1 MRNKFFII
9 LLGLALVLTGC
20 SKSKDKNSDGEI
32 NNPSDNPAVTI
43 ERQNEGE
50 NPDEENPN
58 LQADENLNN
67 EENIDNEENSEE
79 ETDEEN
85 ETDPEVSKSLEEEIK
100 NLEENSDYISIIK
113 MSQTGPNGKEIHVVE
128 DLKGSL
134 KNIVLPDIPNMQANY
149 NYLIFLM
156 DGENGEITLTDS
168 ERGLILIENTTDQR
182 LILIKELLKTDE
194 AKEN

>member
-1 MRNKFFII
+1 MKNKFFII

-20 SKSKDKNSDGEI
+20 SKNKDKNSDGQI

-43 ERQNEGE
+43 ERQAEGE
-50 NPDEENPN
+50 NPEGENPN
-58 LQADENLNN
+58 LQEDENENN
-67 EENIDNEENSEE
+67 EENLGGENSEE

-100 NLEENSDYISIIK
+100 TLEENSDYISIIK

-134 KNIVLPDIPNMQANY
+134 KNIVLPDIPNIQANY

-156 DGENGEITLTDS
+156 DGENGDITFTDS

-182 LILIKELLKTDE
+182 LILIKDLLKTDE